1 MDSTV
6 ESASTAASVGF
17 DVDRYLRRIDHTGDR
32 APTLET
38 LTELQLAHLVAV
50 PFENLHVFRRRGV
63 RVDAEWSYAKV
74 VEHRRGGWC
83 FELNGCFS
91 ELLLRLGYAVDLLS
105 CRVYQP
111 SSGGLSPEFD
121 HLALLVHTPE
131 GPHLVDVG
139 WGDSLLR
146 PLPAEAGEYDS
157 RPRPAR
163 IETDRG
169 SLRVVE
175 LVTRADG
182 GMIWELQYEA
192 DRRPRVLAEFD
203 ARSRFLQTEPGLSWT
218 EKPLVTRATSAD
230 GARVT
235 LHADRLRVR
244 DDDLS
249 VVDRDVPAEAWD
261 GTLLEH
267 FGLDLP

>member
-6 ESASTAASVGF
+6 EHATAAASVGF
-17 DVDRYLRRIDHTGDR
+17 DVVRYLRRIDYAGSR
-32 APTLET
+32 APTLDT
-38 LTELQLAHLVAV
+38 LIALQLAHLVSV

-63 RVDAEWSYAKV
+63 RVDLEWSYAKV
-74 VEHRRGGWC
+74 VEQRRGGWC

-91 ELLLRLGYAVDLLS
+91 ELLRRLGYSVDLLS
-105 CRVYQP
+105 GRVYQP

-121 HLALLVHTPE
+121 HLALLVHTAE

-139 WGDSLLR
+139 WGDSVLQ
-146 PLPAEAGEYDS
+146 PLPAEAGEYDT

-163 IETDRG
+163 VEADRG

-175 LVTRADG
+175 LVTREDG
-182 GMIWELQYEA
+182 ETVWELQYEA
-192 DRRPRVLAEFD
+192 DRRPRLLAEFD
-203 ARSRFLQTEPGLSWT
+203 PRSRFLQTEPGLSWT
-218 EKPLVTRATSAD
+218 EKPLVTRATSAN

-249 VVDRDVPAEAWD
+249 VVDRPVRADTWTDV
-261 GTLLEH
+261 LLEH